1 MIINNYVALCD
12 KRGRIASGIA
22 AEPLQG
28 SSAVARDSIEAP
40 GDPGKL
46 RINP

>member
-1 MIINNYVALCD
+1 MIINNYVAPCD
-12 KRGRIASGIA
+12 KRGRIASRTA

-28 SSAVARDSIEAP
+28 SSAVTRDSIEAR
-40 GDPGKL
+40 GELGKL